1 MTSRYSKEVLAKKIV
16 GSNKLIGIISPEWY
30 QTNNNNSSIK
40 AKKEKQIE
48 SITICM
54 CQENRID
61 NHIGEE
67 QT

>member
-40 AKKEKQIE
+40 AKKEK
-48 SITICM
+48 
-54 CQENRID
+54 
-61 NHIGEE
+61 
-67 QT
+67 